1 MGMKLFEGKKQKDKV
16 LEHKILEWDFTD
28 DIVLEDGNV
37 NQKIFQNLKDYFIEF
52 HHNFENIML
61 VAAQFEGVAEEVK
74 GISSNVKYA
83 TEYISKGSENQLEDV
98 EQCLKVADE
107 LSNQI
112 SIIDLK
118 FKELIHLSEGMSN
131 VNEKGKVNIVNLSKQ
146 QKENQ
151 EVLKTITNKIYVLV
165 DKSQKI
171 KDITKVL
178 HDISNQTNLL
188 ALNAAIEA
196 ARAGDAGKG
205 FAVVADEVRKL
216 SEESRIASQNINES
230 IVDIT
235 DELDKL
241 KVTVDHSQNTFGAQ
255 EEAVKTVVNA
265 FEDIND
271 FINTFITEQKDF
283 SKKVEGLDNEKS
295 NLLGAVSDIASVIEE
310 ASATTEEVS
319 SLTMSQDGII
329 DLLVKMSRELNQK
342 VDSIEENFKKVNIN
356 RQTKS
361 KKKIAII
368 FDLDDKFWEPTRAES
383 MKSAKALGIDVEF
396 YAPKSRVNGVS
407 EMCGFLDQILSDSF
421 DGIVIS
427 PIDDKGVIER
437 LKKAVTQDIKIIFIN
452 SSLEEITYESLI
464 ETNGIKLG
472 INAANVAKKMLI
484 KGGDVIVGLW
494 SDSKIA
500 SIEQRAEG
508 FMNELKKNL
517 EFNIIKE
524 MVPGEP
530 TDKEAEIIISSILKK
545 NPEAKLIYT
554 TNVGWGLKYGAYL
567 KKHPT
572 DIKVITV
579 DFTKDIAEYI
589 KNGYI
594 ESAIAQR
601 AFTWGTLALDSLVD
615 VFNNKSV
622 VKYTDTGTYEVNKNN
637 IGIYENRIS

>member
-1 MGMKLFEGKKQKDKV
+1 MGFRALDRKHQKV
-16 LEHKILEWDFTD
+16 SELEEKILDWDFSMD
-28 DIVLEDGNV
+28 LVSSEGSIKE
-37 NQKIFQNLKDYFIEF
+37 KIYQNLKEYFLEF
-52 HHNFENIML
+52 HNHFENIRL
-61 VAAQFEGVAEEVK
+61 VANQFEGVAEEVK

-112 SIIDLK
+112 SMIDSK
-118 FKELIHLSEGMSN
+118 FKELIHLSEDMN
-131 VNEKGKVNIVNLSKQ
+131 EVNERGKINIINLSNQ
-146 QKENQ
+146 QIENQ
-151 EVLKTITNKIYVLV
+151 EVLKTITDKIYVLV
-165 DKSQKI
+165 GKSQNI

-178 HDISNQTNLL
+178 HDIANQTNLL

-216 SEESRIASQNINES
+216 SEQSRIASQNINES

-235 DELDKL
+235 DELDRL

-255 EEAVKTVVNA
+255 EDAVKTVVHA
-265 FEDIND
+265 FEE
-271 FINTFITEQKDF
+271 INTFMNTFLDHQKDF
-283 SKKVEGLDNEKS
+283 SNKVEGLDKEKA

-342 VDSIEENFKKVNIN
+342 VDAIEDNFKKVKIN
-356 RQTKS
+356 RTIRKQMKV
-361 KKKIAII
+361 AII
-368 FDLDDKFWEPTRAES
+368 FDLHDKFWEPTMKES
-383 MKSAKALGIDVEF
+383 IKSAKALNLIVEF
-396 YAPKSRVNGVS
+396 FAPKSRVKGAG
-407 EMCGFLDQILSDSF
+407 EMCEYLDEILSKEL

-427 PIDDKGVIER
+427 PIDDKGVFER
-437 LKKAVTQDIKIIFIN
+437 LKRAVEKGIRIIFIN
-452 SSLEEITYESLI
+452 SLLSGIKHEALI

-472 INAANVAKKMLI
+472 INAANVAKKLLAN
-484 KGGDVIVGLW
+484 GQEVIVGLW

-500 SIEQRAEG
+500 SIEQRGEG
-508 FMNELKKNL
+508 FINELKKYPG
-517 EFNIIKE
+517 IKVVKE
-524 MVPGEP
+524 MIPGEP
-530 TDKEAEIIISSILKK
+530 KDKEAEEIIADMLKR
-545 NPEAKLIYT
+545 NPNAKLIFS
-554 TNVGWGLKYGAYL
+554 TNVGWGLKYGAYF
-567 KKHPT
+567 KKHPS

-579 DFTKDIAEYI
+579 DFTKEIADLI

-601 AFTWGTLALDSLVD
+601 AFTWGTLALDILVD
-615 VFNNKSV
+615 VVNNRKV
-622 VKYTDTGTYEVNKNN
+622 ETYTDTGTYEVNRNN
-637 IGIYENRIS
+637 IAIYENRIS